1 MTVEAVNMYFL
12 FVKYERSNIPHFLP
26 ISLALAYG
34 LPLAPVLTVFFLN
47 KPCAY
52 YRYSCFLPNEYFL
65 YLGFLL
71 WLFLLVTANVVIFI
85 MVIRNV
91 VFRPILSTN
100 AQLHK
105 RREILLR
112 IQQFALFWI
121 LLGLSWIFGFLSILP
136 NFQMQLFEIL
146 FCLLTSLQ
154 GFVLFIFICLKNPE
168 VRQSFKVTNCLQSG
182 VTSNETN
189 SSSLPLIG

>member
-1 MTVEAVNMYFL
+1 M
-12 FVKYERSNIPHFLP
+12 
-26 ISLALAYG
+26 
-34 LPLAPVLTVFFLN
+34 
-47 KPCAY
+47 
-52 YRYSCFLPNEYFL
+52 
-65 YLGFLL
+65 

-121 LLGLSWIFGFLSILP
+121 LLGLSWTFGFLSILP

-168 VRQSFKVTNCLQSG
+168 VRQIFSKCIMTNCLQSG

-189 SSSLPLIG
+189 SSSLPLNRIDGRNKV